1 MSAFAAEGGTL
12 EPALKIASKDIVVY
26 DKDARSGGIA
36 KATVVEGLIA
46 EALGQCKG
54 ALDGVYYEQAEMPRE
69 QAIVSAF
76 KLMGMEL
83 LSLVS
88 LLEGYHAAA
97 LRPKHRA
104 CRQIVVG
111 MVDRMKANDIQ
122 EGAAEGGLVAFAK
135 DAVRF
140 LECMHV
146 CMLEETD
153 RKKRHR
159 WKKRFLD
166 G

>member
-1 MSAFAAEGGTL
+1 MSVFAPEGGDL
-12 EPALKIASKDIVVY
+12 GDAKKISSKDIVVY
-26 DKDARSGGIA
+26 NEGARSGGIG
-36 KATVVEGLIA
+36 KATIVEGLIA
-46 EALGQCKG
+46 ECVVSCKQS
-54 ALDGVYYEQAEMPRE
+54 LDVVYYNQTDMSIEDAL
-69 QAIVSAF
+69 ISSF
-76 KLMGMEL
+76 KLIGLEL
-83 LSLVS
+83 MNLIDMLS
-88 LLEGYHAAA
+88 GYHDAA

-104 CRQIVVG
+104 CRQIVVS
-111 MVDRMKANDIQ
+111 MLERMRSNDIQ
-122 EGAAEGGLVAFAK
+122 EDAEPEDLELFAK

-140 LECMHV
+140 FECMHV

>member
-1 MSAFAAEGGTL
+1 M
-12 EPALKIASKDIVVY
+12 
-26 DKDARSGGIA
+26 
-36 KATVVEGLIA
+36 VE
-46 EALGQCKG
+46 
-54 ALDGVYYEQAEMPRE
+54 
-69 QAIVSAF
+69 
-76 KLMGMEL
+76 
-83 LSLVS
+83 
-88 LLEGYHAAA
+88 
-97 LRPKHRA
+97 
-104 CRQIVVG
+104 
-111 MVDRMKANDIQ
+111 RMRANDIQ
-122 EGAAEGGLVAFAK
+122 EDAADEELVVFAK

>member
-1 MSAFAAEGGTL
+1 MSVFAPEGGSIG
-12 EPALKIASKDIVVY
+12 PAHKIASKDIVVY
-26 DKDARSGGIA
+26 DEGARSGGIA

-46 EALGQCKG
+46 ECLSSCKQ
-54 ALDGVYYEQAEMPRE
+54 ALDIAYYGHESMTTEQAL
-69 QAIVSAF
+69 VSAF
-76 KLMGMEL
+76 KLVGMEL
-83 LSLVS
+83 MSLVDM
-88 LLEGYHAAA
+88 LVGYHDAA

-111 MVDRMKANDIQ
+111 MLERMRDNDIQ
-122 EGAAEGGLVAFAK
+122 EGAEVEDLERFAK

-140 LECMHV
+140 FECMHV

-159 WKKRFLD
+159 YKKRFID
-166 G
+166 A

>member
-1 MSAFAAEGGTL
+1 VSVFAPEGSDLGD
-12 EPALKIASKDIVVY
+12 AKKISSKDIVVY
-26 DKDARSGGIA
+26 NEGARSGGIG
-36 KATVVEGLIA
+36 KATIVEGLIA
-46 EALGQCKG
+46 ECVVSCKQS
-54 ALDGVYYEQAEMPRE
+54 LDVVYYNQTDMSIEDAL
-69 QAIVSAF
+69 ISSF
-76 KLMGMEL
+76 KLIGMEL
-83 LSLVS
+83 MNLIDMLS
-88 LLEGYHAAA
+88 GYHDAA

-104 CRQIVVG
+104 CRQIVVN
-111 MVDRMKANDIQ
+111 MLERMRSNDIQ
-122 EGAAEGGLVAFAK
+122 EDAEAEDLELFAK

-140 LECMHV
+140 FECMHV

>member
-1 MSAFAAEGGTL
+1 MSVFAPEGEDLGGASKL
-12 EPALKIASKDIVVY
+12 ISKDIVVY
-26 DKDARSGGIA
+26 SEEARSGGIG

-46 EALGQCKG
+46 ECLSSCKQS
-54 ALDGVYYEQAEMPRE
+54 LDVAYYDQAGLSLEDSL
-69 QAIVSAF
+69 ICSF
-76 KLMGMEL
+76 KVIGMEL
-83 LSLVS
+83 MGLVDMLS
-88 LLEGYHAAA
+88 GYHDAA

-104 CRQIVVG
+104 CRQIVVN
-111 MVDRMKANDIQ
+111 MPERMEPNDIQ
-122 EGAAEGGLVAFAK
+122 EDAEPEDLALFAK

-140 LECMHV
+140 FECMHV
-146 CMLEETD
+146 CMLEDTD

>member
-1 MSAFAAEGGTL
+1 VSVFAPEGGSIG
-12 EPALKIASKDIVVY
+12 PAHKIASKDIVVY
-26 DKDARSGGIA
+26 DEGARSGGIA

-46 EALGQCKG
+46 ECLSSCKQ
-54 ALDGVYYEQAEMPRE
+54 ALDIAYYGHENLTTEQAL
-69 QAIVSAF
+69 VSAF
-76 KLMGMEL
+76 KLVGMEL
-83 LSLVS
+83 MSLVDM
-88 LLEGYHAAA
+88 LVGYHDAA

-111 MVDRMKANDIQ
+111 MLERMRDNDIQ
-122 EGAAEGGLVAFAK
+122 EGAEVEDLERFAK

-140 LECMHV
+140 FECMHV

-159 WKKRFLD
+159 HKKRFLD
-166 G
+166 A

>member
-1 MSAFAAEGGTL
+1 MSVFAPEGSDLGD
-12 EPALKIASKDIVVY
+12 AKKISSKDIVVY
-26 DKDARSGGIA
+26 NEGARSGGIG
-36 KATVVEGLIA
+36 KATIVEGLIA
-46 EALGQCKG
+46 ECVVSCKQS
-54 ALDGVYYEQAEMPRE
+54 LDVVYYNQTDMSIEDAL
-69 QAIVSAF
+69 ISSF
-76 KLMGMEL
+76 KLIGMEL
-83 LSLVS
+83 MNLIDMLS
-88 LLEGYHAAA
+88 GYHDAA

-104 CRQIVVG
+104 CRQIVVN
-111 MVDRMKANDIQ
+111 MLERMRSNDIQ
-122 EGAAEGGLVAFAK
+122 EDAEAEDLELFAK

-140 LECMHV
+140 FECMHV

>member
-1 MSAFAAEGGTL
+1 MSVFAPEGGAL
-12 EPALKIASKDIVVY
+12 GPAHKIASKDIVVY
-26 DKDARSGGIA
+26 DADARSGGIA

-46 EALGQCKG
+46 EALSQCKV
-54 ALDGVYYEQAEMPRE
+54 ALDVAYYATADMPRDE
-69 QAIVSAF
+69 AVVSAF
-76 KLMGMEL
+76 KLIGMEL
-83 LSLVS
+83 LNLVS
-88 LLEGYHAAA
+88 MLEGYHDAA

-111 MVDRMKANDIQ
+111 MVERMRDNDIQ
-122 EGAAEGGLVAFAK
+122 VDAAEEDLVTFAK

-140 LECMHV
+140 LECMHI

>member
-1 MSAFAAEGGTL
+1 MSAFAPEGGAL
-12 EPALKIASKDIVVY
+12 GPAHKIASKDIVVY
-26 DKDARSGGIA
+26 DADARSGGIA
-36 KATVVEGLIA
+36 KATIVEGLIA
-46 EALGQCKG
+46 EALSQCKV
-54 ALDGVYYEQAEMPRE
+54 ALDVAYYEQADMPRDE
-69 QAIVSAF
+69 AIVSTF
-76 KLMGMEL
+76 KLIGMEL
-83 LSLVS
+83 MGLIGM
-88 LLEGYHAAA
+88 LEGYHDAA

-104 CRQIVVG
+104 CRQMVVG
-111 MVDRMKANDIQ
+111 MVERMRDNDIQ
-122 EGAAEGGLVAFAK
+122 VDATGEDLVTFAK

-140 LECMHV
+140 LECMHI

>member
-1 MSAFAAEGGTL
+1 MSVFAPEGSALG
-12 EPALKIASKDIVVY
+12 PAHKIASKDIVVY
-26 DKDARSGGIA
+26 DADARSGGIA

-46 EALGQCKG
+46 EALSQCKV
-54 ALDGVYYEQAEMPRE
+54 ALDVADYEQAAISRE
-69 QAIVSAF
+69 QAVVSAF

-83 LSLVS
+83 LNLIG
-88 LLEGYHAAA
+88 LLEGYHDAA

-104 CRQIVVG
+104 CRQISVG
-111 MVDRMKANDIQ
+111 MVERMRANDIQ
-122 EGAAEGGLVAFAK
+122 EDAADEELVVFAK

>member
-1 MSAFAAEGGTL
+1 MSVFAPEGGSIG
-12 EPALKIASKDIVVY
+12 PAHKIASKDIVVY
-26 DKDARSGGIA
+26 DEGARSGGIA

-46 EALGQCKG
+46 ECLSSCKQ
-54 ALDGVYYEQAEMPRE
+54 ALDIAYYGHENLTTEQAL
-69 QAIVSAF
+69 VSAF
-76 KLMGMEL
+76 KLVGMEL
-83 LSLVS
+83 MSLVDM
-88 LLEGYHAAA
+88 LVGYHDAA

-111 MVDRMKANDIQ
+111 MLERMRDNDIQ
-122 EGAAEGGLVAFAK
+122 EGAEVEDLERFAK

-140 LECMHV
+140 FECMHV

-159 WKKRFLD
+159 YKKRFLD
-166 G
+166 A